1 LVKNFPKV
9 CNFWKVVL
17 KNTEGVNVEILN
29 NMDFIEIVSYTGT
42 FVFATTGALKAR
54 RHQMDIF
61 GAAMLAFVTAYGGGT
76 VRDLLIG
83 IRPLGWINDYTAL
96 VLVVVAVA
104 FVFIFNQN
112 VLKLQR
118 TIFITDAI
126 GLGLFTVLGI
136 HKCLQA
142 DINSGYAVILGTI
155 GASFGGLI
163 ADILSNTVPDLL
175 KKGEL
180 YATACLIG
188 GTIQVLLEKQG
199 VNDKATMA
207 ICICIVVVIRI
218 LSKWKRISLPEI

>member
-1 LVKNFPKV
+1 
-9 CNFWKVVL
+9 
-17 KNTEGVNVEILN
+17 
-29 NMDFIEIVSYTGT
+29 MDFIEIISYTGT
-42 FVFATTGALKAR
+42 FVFALTGALKAR
-54 RHQMDIF
+54 RYQMDIF

-76 VRDLLIG
+76 IRDLLIG
-83 IRPLGWINDYTAL
+83 IRPLSWINDYTAL
-96 VLVVVAVA
+96 VLVVAAVA
-104 FVFIFNQN
+104 IVFIFNQN

-136 HKCLQA
+136 HKCLQS

-163 ADILSNTVPDLL
+163 ADMLSNTVPDLL

-199 VNDKATMA
+199 VNDKVTMA
-207 ICICIVVVIRI
+207 ICILIVVIIRI
-218 LSKWKRISLPEI
+218 LSKWKQISLPEI

>member
-1 LVKNFPKV
+1 MN
-9 CNFWKVVL
+9 
-17 KNTEGVNVEILN
+17 
-29 NMDFIEIVSYTGT
+29 FIEIVSYTGT
-42 FVFATTGALKAR
+42 LVFAITGALKAR

-76 VRDLLIG
+76 VRDILIG
-83 IRPLGWINDYTAL
+83 IRPLSWINDYTAL
-96 VLVVVAVA
+96 FLVILAVVA
-104 FVFIFNQN
+104 VFIFNKN

-126 GLGLFTVLGI
+126 GLGLFTALGI
-136 HKCLQA
+136 HKSISS
-142 DINSGYAVILGTI
+142 DINSGYAVILATI
-155 GASFGGLI
+155 GASFGGLL

-188 GTIQVLLEKQG
+188 GTVQVLLEKQG
-199 VNDKATMA
+199 VNDKITMA
-207 ICICIVVVIRI
+207 ICICIVVIIRI